1 MSSRSLPASAA
12 RVTAAAVLIGEQ
24 PGSRRA
30 EGTRGRLECD
40 WQRKRMYLF
49 GRRLHHGLTGAVFVA
64 VGLGLMWH
72 DRADRWWRASAE

>member
-12 RVTAAAVLIGEQ
+12 RVTAAAGLIGGQ
-24 PGSRRA
+24 PGTGA
-30 EGTRGRLECD
+30 GGTRGRVEYD
-40 WQRKRMYLF
+40 WQRRRMYLF

>member
-12 RVTAAAVLIGEQ
+12 RVGAATRLIGGQ
-24 PGSRRA
+24 AGTDA
-30 EGTRGRLECD
+30 GGTRGRVEYD

>member
-1 MSSRSLPASAA
+1 
-12 RVTAAAVLIGEQ
+12 
-24 PGSRRA
+24 
-30 EGTRGRLECD
+30 
-40 WQRKRMYLF
+40 MYLF